1 MRRKNRK
8 NQQKDQTLYQQ
19 NSAIREW
26 LKNPELDDDLQD
38 KILSSG
44 LLAGEQEFT
53 SIGFNQT
60 LVREELANY
69 VSVNAGNPVPNDQAS
84 LTIMVSDFQKSI
96 FNVTPELAEEL
107 HTALEMCETR
117 TRLIGKEV
125 LAEIAS
131 VTKSLFEV
139 ANPITLVHHPLVIN
153 ISIRTLERLL
163 EQPGNRVLEHRPQIH
178 KLLSE
183 FANLIDNYSIQDFYD
198 SFEEENLF
206 SDDRKNELTEEFGDL
221 PAKALYKN
229 FGRLDILE
237 KIEDKNTYILTGDHE
252 TYFKYKHADQ
262 PLCLT
267 FTPDRVTLESESM
280 ETLNIAMEEIENVCG
295 NSLFYLAKTV
305 TLRE

>member
-1 MRRKNRK
+1 VRRKNRK
-8 NQQKDQTLYQQ
+8 KQQKDQTLYQQ

-38 KILSSG
+38 KIRSSG

-69 VSVNAGNPVPNDQAS
+69 FSVNAGNPAPNDEAS
-84 LTIMVSDFQKSI
+84 LTITVSDFQKSI

-107 HTALEMCETR
+107 HTAFEMCETR

-229 FGRLDILE
+229 FGRLNILE

-252 TYFKYKHADQ
+252 TYFEYKHVDL

-267 FTPDRVTLESESM
+267 FTPDRVTLESASM